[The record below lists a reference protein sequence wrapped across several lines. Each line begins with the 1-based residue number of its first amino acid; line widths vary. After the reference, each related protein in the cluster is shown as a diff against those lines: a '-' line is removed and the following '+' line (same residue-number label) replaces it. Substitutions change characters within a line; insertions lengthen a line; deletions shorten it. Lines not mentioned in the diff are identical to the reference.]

1 MINLTLTRPQIIARI
16 LYRQIH
22 ISNWNE
28 SDIIVDRKSRFQ
40 ARHTDLY
47 DSKDISE
54 ILQLFLSEHKSIAK
68 NASHPHILAWRTGV
82 ARESSLEESKGRKA
96 TKKDIKR
103 DNKKDKKDNK
113 KGDTVDTGNIIH
125 NQSNFH
131 MKQSGLQL
139 EASPVYYNIQQGF
152 SDNGEKGAGAKL
164 LEHLVN
170 QNIINKLVIV
180 TRWYGGSP
188 IGSLRFRHISN
199 SAFDS
204 LRRAKPTTP
213 SK

>member
-47 DSKDISE
+47 DSKDIPE
-54 ILQLFLSEHKSIAK
+54 ILQLFLSEHKTIAK

-96 TKKDIKR
+96 TTKKDIKR
-103 DNKKDKKDNK
+103 DNKKDKKGNK
-113 KGDTVDTGNIIH
+113 EGDAAHTGNNH
-125 NQSNFH
+125 NNFH
-131 MKQSGLQL
+131 MKQSGLQSQ
-139 EASPVYYNIQQGF
+139 ASPIYYNIHQGF

-164 LEHLVN
+164 LEHMVN
-170 QNIINKLVIV
+170 QNVINKLVIV

-199 SAFDS
+199 AAFDS